1 LAAVLK
7 EKCVFA
13 KKRRETS
20 GLVFSII
27 DKMFACYVVV
37 VTKMFPKCPG
47 LNSLFAE
54 RKRVG

>member
-13 KKRRETS
+13 KRRRETS

-37 VTKMFPKCPG
+37 VTKMFTNCPG
-47 LNSLFAE
+47 WNSPE
-54 RKRVG
+54 RVSVC